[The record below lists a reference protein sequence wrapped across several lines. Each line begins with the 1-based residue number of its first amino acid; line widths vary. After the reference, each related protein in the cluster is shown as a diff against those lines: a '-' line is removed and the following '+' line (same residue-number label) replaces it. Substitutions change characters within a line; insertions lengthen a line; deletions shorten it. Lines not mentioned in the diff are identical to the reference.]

1 MDLKNIKGIGPKLLI
16 SLNNQGINDINSL
29 IFKLPSS
36 YQIYKLNGFSYVEEF
51 NAKGT
56 IIDEVKLLK
65 LKNNTKVS
73 FDILIGEMKYTCI
86 MFNMIYVSKAFHI
99 GDEVVIVGSY
109 DSNYKSILV
118 NKIFKEKDY
127 KEGIIP
133 EYNLENIPNQT
144 YSKLVKEALNYYKR
158 EESIIPDSYFNK
170 YNYKTG
176 FDLLNQIH
184 FPKDENDIKESLDAL
199 KYSELL
205 NFAIKLAIIRKKQS
219 SLRNEKKNYDIE
231 ALKAFISLG
240 INFELTDD
248 QKKAVNDICKYLSS
262 DIPLNMLLEG
272 DVGSGKTIVAII
284 ASYAV
289 STSGFQT
296 LVMVPTEALAIQH
309 YNSFRSYLDKFNVN
323 VEVLTSSTKKT
334 KRNEILKG
342 LENGEIE
349 IIIGTHSLLSDE
361 VKFKNLGFVVC
372 DEQHKFGVEQRKL
385 IREKGTVPDTLYMT
399 ATPIPRTLAL
409 TIFNDLTLEEMRTLP
424 LNKKRIKTFIHTYKD
439 YLKVLKFVKSE
450 IDENRQAYFVAP
462 RIDDDESNE
471 VQSVLKIKEDLE
483 KIFKGVNIGLL
494 HGKMKEDEKRDALL
508 DFLDGKT
515 KILVSTTVVEVGI
528 NNKNA
533 SVMVIIDAHRF
544 GLSTLHQLRGRV
556 GRGDI
561 EGYAFLMIDNK
572 EYLNRL
578 SILEETQDGFLI
590 SEADLKE
597 RGPGDFLGT
606 MQSGMIKFNYA
617 NIFKDKNIFDNAKKD
632 ALELIEDERTLNFYE
647 SKLFSS
653 NFD

>member
-16 SLNNQGINDINSL
+16 NLNNQGINDINSL

-36 YQIYKLNGFSYVEEF
+36 YQIYKLNGFSYLEEF

-73 FDILIGEMKYTCI
+73 FDILIDEMKYTCI

-144 YSKLVKEALNYYKR
+144 YSKIIKEVLNYYKR
-158 EESIIPDSYFNK
+158 EESIIPDKYFNK

-176 FDLLNQIH
+176 LDLLNKIH

-248 QKKAVNDICKYLSS
+248 QKKAVNDICMYLSS

-289 STSGFQT
+289 STAGFQT

-385 IREKGTVPDTLYMT
+385 IREKGTIPDTLYMT

-424 LNKKRIKTFIHTYKD
+424 LNKKKIKTFIHTYKD

-450 IDENRQAYFVAP
+450 IDDNKQAYFVAP
-462 RIDDDESNE
+462 RIDDDESRE

-483 KIFKGVNIGLL
+483 KVFKGVNIGLL

-556 GRGDI
+556 GRGEI

-632 ALELIEDERTLNFYE
+632 ALELIEDERILNFYE